1 MVYKTANQSDV
12 YLFMS
17 GVVKVSV
24 DNGEVL
30 RREVIRKSEGPEEAG
45 EPVLEKRGHPD
56 SWRG

>member
-45 EPVLEKRGHPD
+45 EPVLEKRG
-56 SWRG
+56 